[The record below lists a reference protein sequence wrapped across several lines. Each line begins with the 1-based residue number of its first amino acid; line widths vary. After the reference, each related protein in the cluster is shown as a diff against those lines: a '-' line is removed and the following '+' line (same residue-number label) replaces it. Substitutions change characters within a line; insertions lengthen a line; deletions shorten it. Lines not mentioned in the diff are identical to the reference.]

1 MESEVNT
8 VETTVAAKP
17 VNNFNDMYKAAYR
30 INYVPIDSRTR
41 ASRYVSE
48 RYNGVPRHEF
58 TKEEIKEIICSGE
71 ISAIRN
77 LSRYFY
83 RTDARYRNNI
93 DFLAALPLYDTM
105 VTPIYELGKGSK
117 AQIIKAFY
125 SACSFVEALDVKNTL
140 MRITREWLK
149 SGIYFGILQE
159 LGNKVVVQDL
169 PIEFCRTRFKDFNNL
184 SILEF
189 NLQYFVTAFRDDA
202 IRDAAILNYPEII
215 QRAWRAWQRGDRHG
229 DPWVKVPASAG
240 GIVFCFAEDCTPLLI
255 AAIPELADLKD
266 AVGREEK
273 RDENELYKLLI
284 QKMPIDS
291 DGHLVFE
298 LDEVEQI
305 HNGVANMLRDLDT
318 VDVLTTFGDTTLE
331 NLQDSS
337 AASQSNNRIEKY
349 NKNAWE
355 ALGTSELLFNAEN
368 SSSLAYAIKR
378 LESVMRA
385 YLNAYDTWIR
395 YLINSRFA
403 RTGLVFDFEIL
414 PTTVFNIKEYQGQY
428 LQGAQFGY
436 SKMRAGVAMGVKQRN
451 LISVIDFE
459 NEFLDLDVKMK
470 PLISSYTQTGDE
482 NSDKK
487 NNPMKKNSN
496 TTASVKDITNK
507 GGRPELADED
517 KSEKTQA
524 NIDSMG

>member
-1 MESEVNT
+1 
-8 VETTVAAKP
+8 
-17 VNNFNDMYKAAYR
+17 
-30 INYVPIDSRTR
+30 
-41 ASRYVSE
+41 
-48 RYNGVPRHEF
+48 
-58 TKEEIKEIICSGE
+58 
-71 ISAIRN
+71 
-77 LSRYFY
+77 
-83 RTDARYRNNI
+83 
-93 DFLAALPLYDTM
+93 
-105 VTPIYELGKGSK
+105 
-117 AQIIKAFY
+117 
-125 SACSFVEALDVKNTL
+125 
-140 MRITREWLK
+140 
-149 SGIYFGILQE
+149 
-159 LGNKVVVQDL
+159 
-169 PIEFCRTRFKDFNNL
+169 
-184 SILEF
+184 
-189 NLQYFVTAFRDDA
+189 
-202 IRDAAILNYPEII
+202 
-215 QRAWRAWQRGDRHG
+215 
-229 DPWVKVPASAG
+229 
-240 GIVFCFAEDCTPLLI
+240 
-255 AAIPELADLKD
+255 
-266 AVGREEK
+266 
-273 RDENELYKLLI
+273 
-284 QKMPIDS
+284 
-291 DGHLVFE
+291 
-298 LDEVEQI
+298 
-305 HNGVANMLRDLDT
+305 MLRDLDT
-318 VDVLTTFGDTTLE
+318 VDVLTTFGDTSLE
-331 NLQDSS
+331 NLQDTS

-378 LESVMRA
+378 LESIMRA

-470 PLISSYTQTGDE
+470 PLLSSYTQTGDE

-487 NNPMKKNSN
+487 NNPTKKNSN